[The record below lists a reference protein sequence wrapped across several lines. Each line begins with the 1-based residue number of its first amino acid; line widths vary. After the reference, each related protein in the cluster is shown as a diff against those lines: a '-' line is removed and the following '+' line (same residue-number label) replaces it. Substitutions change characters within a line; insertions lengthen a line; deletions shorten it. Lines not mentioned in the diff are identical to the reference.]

1 VVGATL
7 HYRHVDQSESWQ
19 QVPMEQQGERLVGT
33 VPEAYTES
41 AYPLMY
47 FFAVRHRSGGQALC
61 PGLAANLSNQPYFTL
76 GSSASGRR

>member
-1 VVGATL
+1 
-7 HYRHVDQSESWQ
+7 
-19 QVPMEQQGERLVGT
+19 MEQQGERLVGT